1 MSLPV
6 VFRPQAEGE
15 LLDARQWYE
24 ERRTGLG
31 EAFRSAV
38 DEVVARVSGQ
48 PRLFPRVHG
57 EMRRALVHRFP
68 YGLYFEI
75 VEDQIV
81 VLGVVHGHRDPRVWG
96 SRR

>member
-6 VFRPQAEGE
+6 VVRPQAAAEI
-15 LLDARQWYE
+15 LDARQWYE
-24 ERRTGLG
+24 ERRAGLG
-31 EAFRSAV
+31 EVFRSAV
-38 DEVVARVSGQ
+38 DEVVERVSSQ

-68 YGLYFEI
+68 FGLYFEI
-75 VEDQIV
+75 VEDQVV
-81 VLGVVHGHRDPRVWG
+81 VLGVVHGHRDPNVWK